1 MGVTGC
7 GKSTIGELLARE
19 VGAEFKDGDDLHPCA
34 NIEKMRS
41 GIPLNDVDREPWLKD
56 IGVELVKTERGVI
69 ACSALKFSYRET
81 IRQHCPDVIFIH
93 LTGSKEALL
102 SRLGNRG
109 GHFMPI
115 SLLDSQL
122 ETLEALREDEIG
134 IELNIDQTPE
144 KLISSAVR
152 FISKTA

>member
-7 GKSTIGELLARE
+7 GKSTIGELLARK
-19 VGAEFKDGDDLHPCA
+19 VGAEFKDGDDLHPSA

-56 IGVELVKTERGVI
+56 IGNELVKTQRGVI
-69 ACSALKFSYRET
+69 ACSALKYSYRET
-81 IRQHCPDVIFIH
+81 IRLHCPDVIFIH
-93 LTGSKEALL
+93 LTGSKETLL